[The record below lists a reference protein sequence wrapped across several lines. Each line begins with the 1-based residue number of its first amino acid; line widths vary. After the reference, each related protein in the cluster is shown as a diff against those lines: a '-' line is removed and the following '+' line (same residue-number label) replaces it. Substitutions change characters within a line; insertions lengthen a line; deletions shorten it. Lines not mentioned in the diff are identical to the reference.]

1 MVQAPVAKFT
11 VDDYHRMI
19 EAGIL
24 SDRRVELINGLITEM
39 TPEGPLHSGTI
50 DDTVNLLV
58 FAFYQVAKVRFG
70 HPVILS
76 NDCEPEPDVAIVKK
90 QSYKKQHPK
99 VADIYLVMEFSDS
112 SLLDDKKRKRLLYAE
127 HNIQEYWLVNLKDQ
141 VLLVYRE
148 PLKGDY
154 QVQLQLQPADRVSPL
169 AFPDVRFSVADLLE
183 GQ

>member
-1 MVQAPVAKFT
+1 MVRAPVAKFT

-24 SDRRVELINGLITEM
+24 VDRHVELIHGLIVEM

-58 FAFYQVAKVRFG
+58 FAFHQVAKVRFG
-70 HPVILS
+70 HPVTLS

-90 QSYKKQHPK
+90 QSYKKHHPT
-99 VADIYLVMEFSDS
+99 VADIYLLVEFSDS
-112 SLLDDKKRKRLLYAE
+112 SLFDDKKRKRLLYAE
-127 HNIQEYWLVNLKDQ
+127 HKVREYWLVNLKDRA
-141 VLLVYRE
+141 LLVYRE
-148 PLKGDY
+148 PLEGDY
-154 QVQLQLQPADRVSPL
+154 QIQFELQPRDRVSPL
-169 AFPDVRFSVADLLE
+169 AFPDLCFTVADLLE